1 MAGCPALVVAVG
13 LLSVGCTLGCA
24 ATGTSPAPTAVADAS
39 RVDMCTVVTT
49 AELTRIGV
57 SPSTRQPVEQGS
69 SAGCEWVGDQF
80 ILSLERDRARLVSY
94 RTRQRPAFIAFAENT
109 VNGRAGVTFRVDRDG
124 VTDCEQLM
132 DGGPVS
138 LVVGVSPQLG
148 PDYRPVDSCAEALRI
163 AQLIEQRLPKA
174 GG

>member
-1 MAGCPALVVAVG
+1 MTSCPALVVAVG
-13 LLSVGCTLGCA
+13 MLSVGCTVIGD
-24 ATGTSPAPTAVADAS
+24 ATGTAPPAVADAS
-39 RVDMCTVVTT
+39 RVDMCTVLTA
-49 AELTRIGV
+49 AELTRTGV
-57 SPSTRQPVEQGS
+57 SPSSREPVEQGS
-69 SAGCEWVGDQF
+69 SVGCEWVGDQF

-148 PDYRPVDSCAEALRI
+148 PDHRPLDSCAEALRI
-163 AQLIEQRLPKA
+163 AQLIERRLPKA